1 MTLIVE
7 DGTGLTTAN
16 AYCSVE
22 YASAYFSLRGMQR
35 WSEATEEAQ
44 EAAIVQATDYID
56 IRWGYMLVSTKATD
70 LQSLEFPRK
79 VWLGVVPEGIK
90 KACAEYAVRA
100 LDGPLMPD
108 LSRDESGLQVLETDE
123 KVGPIQEKKKFASGS
138 VGIGYQMYPSADAYM
153 RPFLGANALGR
164 VIRNG

>member
-7 DGTGLTTAN
+7 DGTGLPTAN

-22 YASAYFSLRGMQR
+22 YASAYFALRGMQK
-35 WSEATEEAQ
+35 WDEATPTDQ
-44 EAAIVQATDYID
+44 QAAIVQATDYID
-56 IRWGYMLVSTKATD
+56 VRWGHMLVGRRATAV
-70 LQSLEFPRK
+70 QALEFPRNL
-79 VWLGVVPEGIK
+79 WSVVPEGIK

-100 LDGPLMPD
+100 LDAPLMPD
-108 LSRDESGLQVLETDE
+108 LARDESGFQVLETDE
-123 KVGPIQEKKKFASGS
+123 KVGPIQEKKKYASS
-138 VGIGYQMYPSADAYM
+138 NVGIGFQMYPSADALM